1 MNLLEYFRGDELAAN
16 VWLNKYAGE
25 GEQTPDDMHKRMALP
40 LSQEMQKFDPIYSEP
55 FVYRLLSKFATII
68 PQGSI
73 MAALGLGKIVSLS
86 NCFVVDSPKDSYAG
100 VCHTDAQ
107 LPALMKRRGG
117 VGLSL
122 NNLRPRGSKV
132 SNAARSSTGVALFA
146 ERYSNTTREVAQD
159 GRRGALMLSLSVKHP
174 DASDFINMKSDLTK
188 VTGANVSLEIEDDFM
203 QAVIK
208 DEHFLQTW
216 PCDMPLTESDY
227 NVIGQKMMAENLD
240 TGELIQ
246 FSDSPLRYARI
257 VKASDLYD
265 EVIRNAWANA
275 EPGQMFM
282 TRMWEHSP
290 DGVYPQYRTLTT
302 NPCCFAESCRVDVV
316 TKSGIKDLREVTSED
331 EVWLDGEGK
340 FVPTSGYFR
349 VGVHPVYKVTFSNG
363 ESLVITNNHKLA
375 KVDPKRSGTKV
386 DKLGFGLVE
395 LKDLSVD
402 DEIRIH
408 LQPSSS
414 FGDLGTYE
422 DGLILG
428 WLSGDGCLSYKNEGD
443 NFPTMYLDFWPSD
456 VGADKIVEEAVR
468 SIGLTNEVLSF
479 KNNGNNV
486 QRIHSTRLTE
496 YYTEKFESN
505 IWNWRKGRNPI
516 LYKMTRDF
524 VKGYLSSYFT
534 ADGTIH
540 TSYESSNFNIQLTS
554 IVRPRLE
561 QVQMLLT
568 QFGIKSSI
576 GVSKEAGTYQ
586 GVAEGYK
593 TKETYRLTITGVEHL
608 MKFHT
613 EIGFISEAK
622 SAKLEALSEH
632 NHRYTKSS
640 TCTKIKSIE
649 LVGEEMVGCIEVPG
663 YNYFT
668 ANTIISG
675 NSEIGMGPNDACR
688 LVAYNLMSAVKW
700 LGQPWKSSAV
710 LDLQTVEDEFYHLQV
725 MADAIVALEIKQ
737 IDKILAKIMSD
748 PEPIEIKRPEL
759 ELWGKIRDT
768 AEASRRTGS
777 GYTALGDV
785 FAALEITYG
794 SQESLDL
801 TKDIHKAMLRGC
813 LSASIDLAKRF
824 GPFKGWDPTIE
835 DNSYFTMLKE
845 EFPDLWEQMQISGR
859 RNVSWSTVAPTG
871 TTSLMAQCTS
881 GIEPIFMGFYK
892 RRKKI
897 NPTDPASRVDFKDQ
911 NGDCWMEFPVIHP
924 PLKIWLEA
932 RDFDTSDPQAVENG
946 FKLSPWYGSE
956 ANNINWEQR
965 VALQGIAQRYI
976 SHSISST
983 INLPNSA
990 TQEDVKTIYL
1000 QAWNMGLKGVTVYRD
1015 GCRTGVLVSSTD
1027 QSTSGSHFKRPH
1039 SLPGTLFHVTALGRR
1054 WTIIV
1059 GLRDGSPI
1067 EVFASTVVFG
1077 THKSDVDVVRA
1088 KKRHYRVMQGDI
1100 VLIENVVE
1108 TNTGEEAALA
1118 KMISGALRHGMG
1130 VEYVEKILSENE
1142 GAIVSFS
1149 KAMARTL
1156 RRFITKKL
1164 SCSECGGTNV
1174 VFEEGCSKC
1183 LECGYSKCS

>member
-40 LSQEMQKFDPIYSEP
+40 LSQEMQKFDPLYSES
-55 FVYRLLSKFATII
+55 FVFRLLSKFSSII

-86 NCFVVDSPKDSYAG
+86 NCFVVDSPKDSYSG

-227 NVIGQKMMAENLD
+227 NVIGQKIMLD
-240 TGELIQ
+240 SYEDGQLIQ
-246 FSDSPLRYARI
+246 FSDSPLRYARL
-257 VKASDLYD
+257 VKAEDLYD

-290 DGVYPQYRTLTT
+290 DGVYSMYKVLST
-302 NPCCFAESCRVDVV
+302 NPC
-316 TKSGIKDLREVTSED
+316 G
-331 EVWLDGEGK
+331 
-340 FVPTSGYFR
+340 
-349 VGVHPVYKVTFSNG
+349 
-363 ESLVITNNHKLA
+363 
-375 KVDPKRSGTKV
+375 
-386 DKLGFGLVE
+386 
-395 LKDLSVD
+395 
-402 DEIRIH
+402 
-408 LQPSSS
+408 
-414 FGDLGTYE
+414 
-422 DGLILG
+422 
-428 WLSGDGCLSYKNEGD
+428 
-443 NFPTMYLDFWPSD
+443 
-456 VGADKIVEEAVR
+456 
-468 SIGLTNEVLSF
+468 
-479 KNNGNNV
+479 
-486 QRIHSTRLTE
+486 
-496 YYTEKFESN
+496 
-505 IWNWRKGRNPI
+505 
-516 LYKMTRDF
+516 
-524 VKGYLSSYFT
+524 
-534 ADGTIH
+534 
-540 TSYESSNFNIQLTS
+540 
-554 IVRPRLE
+554 
-561 QVQMLLT
+561 
-568 QFGIKSSI
+568 
-576 GVSKEAGTYQ
+576 
-586 GVAEGYK
+586 
-593 TKETYRLTITGVEHL
+593 
-608 MKFHT
+608 
-613 EIGFISEAK
+613 
-622 SAKLEALSEH
+622 
-632 NHRYTKSS
+632 
-640 TCTKIKSIE
+640 
-649 LVGEEMVGCIEVPG
+649 
-663 YNYFT
+663 
-668 ANTIISG
+668 
-675 NSEIGMGPNDACR
+675 EIGMGAYDACR
-688 LVAYNLMSAVKW
+688 LVAYNLMSAVRW
-700 LGQPWKSSAV
+700 LGQPWGSSAV
-710 LDLQTVEDEFYHLQV
+710 LDLQKVEEEFYHLQV
-725 MADAIVALEIKQ
+725 MADAIVTLEIQQ
-737 IDKILAKIMSD
+737 IDKILAKIMTD
-748 PEPIEIKRPEL
+748 PEPMEIKRPEL
-759 ELWGKIRDT
+759 DLWRKIRDT

-859 RNVSWSTVAPTG
+859 RNVSWSTAAPTG

-924 PLKIWLEA
+924 PLKVWLEA

-1000 QAWNMGLKGVTVYRD
+1000 KAWELGLKGVTVYRD
-1015 GCRTGVLVSSTD
+1015 GCRTGVLVSSTN